1 MLSITL
7 SKKNSPLKD
16 VVLDQVPMTQVKKNF
31 IYRFLLQYKMTF
43 VSYDLFLIIIIKLL
57 PININIKKE
66 TTKDIDYIIC
76 HIVKV

>member
-1 MLSITL
+1 
-7 SKKNSPLKD
+7 
-16 VVLDQVPMTQVKKNF
+16 
-31 IYRFLLQYKMTF
+31 MTF

-76 HIVKV
+76 HIVKF